1 MLILIAIVAYKE
13 DLIRIL
19 KQSNAVAIVID
30 LAFNTAL
37 RCKKLNITLQITLIN
52 AIKGVF
58 KILIKTI
65 L

>member
-30 LAFNTAL
+30 LAFNAAL
-37 RCKKLNITLQITLIN
+37 QYKELNITL
-52 AIKGVF
+52 
-58 KILIKTI
+58 
-65 L
+65 